1 MSTPK
6 NSPLAD
12 AVGDF
17 LSLGYHVVPIMPNQ
31 KRPGEYVAGRWKAM
45 DSWQRYRL
53 HKPTSFELGNW
64 AKWPGANIGIVL
76 GSPTGDGTV
85 LIAIDLDM
93 RDPAQVAKVV
103 AALPK
108 TPMSKTGAKGET
120 LFFRASPDVKTRVF
134 DKVLDDLDDKGRRKR
149 ERLADFLT
157 GNQTRQTVAPPSQH
171 PDGFAYRWLRGPV
184 PSHQLPLF
192 DDAALLKF
200 EAAMRSLG
208 WSSDPQASAPA
219 GVTRSTKPRPEPAT
233 ANVVDFSASVHKQL
247 NAAALSALDDWVP
260 ALDLYKC
267 QKARNGYEAVATW
280 RPSSTGQPDEKRK
293 RNLSIQP
300 NGIEDFGAAQKYS
313 PIDLVICAKGL
324 TFNAAYNWLRAY
336 ITPPNDTGVVLA
348 FDPSRAPKSAGEE
361 GRDPAPLEIDPS
373 PISGDAIPPPVR
385 SVDMAPAFF
394 DADVGL
400 VEWPDELCFVGGLV
414 GQIAQWIAD
423 TASAPSPIL
432 SYGAALTIVG
442 TVAGRQ
448 FQSPT
453 GTGTHLYVIG
463 AAPTGV
469 GKDHPLKCISI
480 ALHDA
485 GMSGLVG
492 SPDFTA
498 DSAVMRTLLEQPASV
513 SLMDEFG
520 SFWKRI
526 NGKKSGTWETAITRA
541 LREAW
546 GRSFALMRTKQ
557 YAGAG
562 PSSQDI
568 WWPALSIFGVTTPGE
583 LFAHL
588 SAADVENGMVNR
600 FLLLATGRRMTDR
613 RSREDMKRAYF
624 SRAAVNMKTPAPIVE
639 GLQAIRDWQGVIM
652 GPQFYWPSP
661 ARPTNPTIDCTIADD
676 AAELLF
682 SYRMWTMER
691 SAEDEQF
698 GRFYSRAAESAQ
710 RVALIHAIGRSATRA
725 HRDKTPPQIEHADV
739 EHAVRM
745 IDWSLRTM
753 WLRISA
759 QEAPVTLRDTVQAIF
774 RAIDRRGGQASRS
787 ELRQSLHGSARRELE
802 EAIEELEEAGYIES
816 VSTKESPKSKKV
828 LTVYKILRRPSWA
841 EARGAENG

>member
-1 MSTPK
+1 MAT
-6 NSPLAD
+6 SPLAYAAD
-12 AVGDF
+12 DLVAF
-17 LSLGYHVVPIMPNQ
+17 GYHVVPIMPRE
-31 KRPGEYVAGRWKAM
+31 KRPGEYVDGSWKGM
-45 DSWQRYRL
+45 TNWERYRQQL
-53 HKPTSFELGNW
+53 PTPGELGNW
-64 AKWPGANIGIVL
+64 NKWPDANVGIVL

-134 DKVLDDLDDKGRRKR
+134 DMVLDDLDDKGRRKR

-184 PSHQLPLF
+184 PAHELPLF
-192 DDAALLKF
+192 DDAAMKAF
-200 EAAMRSLG
+200 EAVMTSLG
-208 WSSDPQASAPA
+208 WSSDRQSSAPA
-219 GVTRSTKPRPEPAT
+219 GIVRSAKPKPEPST
-233 ANVVDFSASVHKQL
+233 ANVIDYGASVHNQL
-247 NAAALSALDDWVP
+247 NTAALAALDDWVP
-260 ALDLYKC
+260 ELDLYRC
-267 QKARNGYEAVATW
+267 QKARSGYEAVATW

-300 NGIEDFGAAQKYS
+300 NGIKDFGTETSYS
-313 PIDLVICAKGL
+313 PIDLVMCSRGL
-324 TFNAAYNWLRAY
+324 SFNEAYNWLRAY

-348 FDPSRAPKSAGEE
+348 YDPSAKTEAPRDPESAGADTASMSGDNPE
-361 GRDPAPLEIDPS
+361 DAMPAPLKTPDLAPS
-373 PISGDAIPPPVR
+373 
-385 SVDMAPAFF
+385 FF
-394 DADVGL
+394 DDDADM
-400 VEWPDELCFVGGLV
+400 VEWPDELCGGGGLV
-414 GQIAQWIAD
+414 GQIAEWIMS
-423 TASAPSPIL
+423 TASAPCPIL
-432 SYGAALTIVG
+432 SYGAALTMVG

-448 FQSPT
+448 FKGPT
-453 GTGTHLYVIG
+453 GTGTHLYIIG

-485 GMSGLVG
+485 GMSGLIG

-526 NGKKSGTWETAITRA
+526 NGRKSGTWEIAITRA

-546 GRSFALMRTKQ
+546 GRSFAPMRTKQ

-613 RSREDMKRAYF
+613 RSREEMKRAYF
-624 SRAAVNMKTPAPIVE
+624 SRAAVSMKTPQSIVD
-639 GLQAIRDWQGVIM
+639 GLQAIRDWQGPIM

-661 ARPTNPTIDCTIADD
+661 ARPTNPTIDCTITDD

-682 SYRMWTMER
+682 SYGHWIECQAR
-691 SAEDEQF
+691 EDESF
-698 GRFYSRAAESAQ
+698 GRFYSRGAESAQ
-710 RVALIHAIGRSATRA
+710 RVALIHAIGRASGPGY
-725 HRDKTPPQIEHADV
+725 DKSKPPEIEYDDV
-739 EHAVRM
+739 HHAVRLV
-745 IDWSLRTM
+745 DWSLRRM
-753 WLRISA
+753 WAAVSDHHQATSVDEVARRIVDALRRRGPMSHRDLRRALGASA
-759 QEAPVTLRDTVQAIF
+759 YSAFGDAVRYLQETEIIDVVIVAGGKGRRPTIYRLRDLSAY
-774 RAIDRRGGQASRS
+774 RS
-787 ELRQSLHGSARRELE
+787 
-802 EAIEELEEAGYIES
+802 
-816 VSTKESPKSKKV
+816 
-828 LTVYKILRRPSWA
+828 
-841 EARGAENG
+841 